1 MLSLPPHLSHLFM
14 LSVAALIF
22 HTLLWA
28 RNAPFLW
35 SQRRIILTVVLI
47 AEVWAVIS
55 DPIGGHWRAW
65 VFNPEKV
72 IGLWFMQVMPLEDF
86 FGMAVVSS
94 ASACAVLVFGYS
106 PRRWV

>member
-1 MLSLPPHLSHLFM
+1 MTIIPSHLSHLFM
-14 LSVAALIF
+14 LSMAALIF
-22 HTLLWA
+22 HALLWV
-28 RNAPFLW
+28 RNAHFLW

-47 AEVWAVIS
+47 AELWAVVS

-94 ASACAVLVFGYS
+94 ASACAVLVFGCS